1 MPEFQTVRFSE
12 ASPGLFS
19 PVEIEE
25 MMRVEFDRAERH
37 QFPLVCTMIAIDRLG
52 QLQDLYGY
60 ESRDEILRAV
70 ISMLRESLRDSDHL
84 GMTADERFLAVFPH
98 TTPETGALLA
108 KRLLG
113 NARKLRFERDGRS
126 LRISLSIGIA
136 HNRADGASS
145 FETLLGVAEEGL
157 IVADAGGGDR
167 YVETELYHLYEKKRA
182 NGKRPRFSEAP
193 ASTTP
198 AASTSPYAR
207 APAHTPAPVPALH
220 APSREELFG
229 RALIDVLVSQGH
241 DAKLVAALT
250 PDQIAALIKGLRD
263 KREVAIAVG
272 GESKD
277 REIELLQRRIEK
289 LSGVLGA
296 TEEELR
302 RVAALKG
309 IDIGVASI
317 YKTVQGL
324 SADAAQ
330 YQRKREMMKTIFEAN
345 FALKKELESG

>member
-19 PVEIEE
+19 PEEIEAL
-25 MMRVEFDRAERH
+25 MRVEFDRAERH
-37 QFPLVCTMIAIDRLG
+37 NFPLVCTMIAVDRLG

-70 ISMLRESLRDSDHL
+70 IGMLRESLRDSDHL

-136 HNRADGASS
+136 HNRADGATS

-167 YVETELYHLYEKKRA
+167 YVETELYHLYEKKRT
-182 NGKRPRFSEAP
+182 NGKKPRFTEAP
-193 ASTTP
+193 AP
-198 AASTSPYAR
+198 AAS
-207 APAHTPAPVPALH
+207 APAPSPFARPPAVTPPVAPPRE
-220 APSREELFG
+220 PSREELFG
-229 RALIDVLVSQGH
+229 RALIDVLVAQGH
-241 DAKLVAALT
+241 DAKLVAALN
-250 PDQIAALIKGLRD
+250 PDQIGALIKGLRD
-263 KREVAIAVG
+263 KKEVAIAVG

-277 REIELLQRRIEK
+277 REIDLLQRRIEK
-289 LSGVLGA
+289 LSGLLGA
-296 TEEELR
+296 TEDELK

-309 IDIGVASI
+309 IDIGLASI

-324 SADAAQ
+324 AADANQ
-330 YQRKREMMKTIFEAN
+330 YQRKRDMMKTIFEAN
-345 FALKKELESG
+345 FALKKELEAG